1 VKIFILDAFHQAG
14 IDLARQHADVVCWP
28 DPAIERWPEEADG
41 VMVRMRPISAEQIA
55 RSARVKVICKQG
67 VGYDTIDL
75 EAARARGIPVLTT
88 PGVNSEA
95 VAEMAFALALT
106 VARRTA
112 RFDRMLRAGEEIVRP
127 KHLGIQL
134 LGKTVGVVGM
144 GNIGTS
150 VARKWLGAFNATLV
164 AFDPHAPRDR
174 WSDLPHRRVAT
185 LDELLDIS
193 DVVTLHLPLTEESRG
208 LIGARELARMKSDAI
223 LINVSR
229 GGIVDEAALA
239 RALSAGH
246 LFGAGLDVFEVE
258 PPPPGHPL
266 LAFENVVATPHA
278 SGGTHET
285 QARSLLQVA
294 QQVIEVLQGRT
305 PRNRV
310 A

>member
-1 VKIFILDAFHQAG
+1 MKIFILDAFHQAG
-14 IDLARQHADVVCWP
+14 IDLARRHADVVCWP

-285 QARSLLQVA
+285 QARSSLQVA

>member
-14 IDLARQHADVVCWP
+14 IDLARRHADVVCWP

-285 QARSLLQVA
+285 QARSSLQVA

>member
-1 VKIFILDAFHQAG
+1 MKIYLLDAFHEAG
-14 IDLARQHADVVCWP
+14 VALARQHAEVVCWP
-28 DPAIERWPEEADG
+28 DPAIERWPEEADA
-41 VMVRMRPISAEQIA
+41 VMVRMRPISAAEIA
-55 RSARVKVICKQG
+55 RARQVRVICKQG

-112 RFDRMLRAGEEIVRP
+112 RFDRLLRAGSPIVRP
-127 KHLGIQL
+127 QHLGVQL
-134 LGKTVGVVGM
+134 QGKMVGVVGM
-144 GNIGTS
+144 GNIGTA
-150 VARKWLGAFNATLV
+150 VARKWLGAFDAQLI
-164 AFDPHAPRDR
+164 AYDPYAPADR
-174 WSDLPHRRVAT
+174 WADLPHRRVT
-185 LDELLDIS
+185 ELTDVLTAA
-193 DVVTLHLPLTEESRG
+193 DVVTLHLPLTAESRS
-208 LIGARELARMKSDAI
+208 LIGEAELKAMKRDAI

-229 GGIVDEAALA
+229 GGLIDEAALY

-258 PPPPGHPL
+258 PPPADHPL
-266 LAFENVVATPHA
+266 LQLDNVVATPHA
-278 SGGTHET
+278 AGGTRET
-285 QARSLLQVA
+285 QERSALQVA
-294 QQVIEVLQGRT
+294 QQVIEVLQGSP